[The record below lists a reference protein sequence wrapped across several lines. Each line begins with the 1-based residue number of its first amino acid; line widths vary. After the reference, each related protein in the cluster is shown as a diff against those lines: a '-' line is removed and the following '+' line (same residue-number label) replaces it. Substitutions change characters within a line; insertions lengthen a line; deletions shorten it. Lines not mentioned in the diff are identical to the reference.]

1 MSAAREKQHAPKGDE
16 RRAALLAALDHHLLE
31 GDGALDSIN
40 IADISR
46 RAGVT
51 RSAFYFYFESK
62 AAAVAALS
70 EEMYDGAAAAAA
82 HLTGDGTPAENIE
95 ATIRTLF
102 AAWEKHLHLYRAMLD
117 ARATS
122 PAVRQMWESDR
133 LSFVAPVAAVI
144 DTERRCGRAP
154 AGADARALASVLL
167 ELNDRML
174 ERLSLGGDVERET
187 LVETVVSIWLRSIYG
202 HTPPLEPAP
211 PVVE

>member
-1 MSAAREKQHAPKGDE
+1 MSTREKSHAPKGDE

-62 AAAVAALS
+62 AVAVAALS
-70 EEMYDGAAAAAA
+70 EEMYDASVAAAA
-82 HLTGDGTPAENIE
+82 HLTDGGTPAANIE
-95 ATIRTLF
+95 AVIRTLF
-102 AAWEKHLHLYRAMLD
+102 AAWEKHQYLYRAMLD

-133 LSFVAPVAAVI
+133 QSFVAPLAEMI
-144 DTERRCGRAP
+144 DAERTAGRAP
-154 AGADARALASVLL
+154 AGADAPALASVLL

-174 ERLSLGGDVERET
+174 ERLSLGGDIERET
-187 LVETVVSIWLRSIYG
+187 LIDTVVSIWLRSIYG
-202 HTPPLEPAP
+202 TTERHHP
-211 PVVE
+211 

>member
-1 MSAAREKQHAPKGDE
+1 MSTKQHAHKGDE

-31 GDGALDSIN
+31 GGGALDSIN

-62 AAAVAALS
+62 AVAVAALS
-70 EEMYDGAAAAAA
+70 EEMYDEAAAAAA
-82 HLTGDGTPAENIE
+82 HLAGDGTPAENIE
-95 ATIRTLF
+95 AMIRTLF
-102 AAWEKHLHLYRAMLD
+102 GAWEKHQHLFRAMLD

-122 PAVRQMWESDR
+122 AAVKQMWESDR
-133 LSFVAPVAAVI
+133 ASFVEPVAAVI
-144 DTERRCGRAP
+144 ESERTAVRAP
-154 AGADARALASVLL
+154 AGADATSLASVLL

-174 ERLSLGGDVERET
+174 ERLALGGDVDRET

-202 HTPPLEPAP
+202 STPPASPAA
-211 PVVE
+211 

>member
-1 MSAAREKQHAPKGDE
+1 MSASREKHHAPKGDE

-62 AAAVAALS
+62 AVAVAALS
-70 EEMYDGAAAAAA
+70 EEMYDASLAAAA
-82 HLTGDGTPAENIE
+82 HITDAGSPADNIE
-95 ATIRTLF
+95 AVIRTLF
-102 AAWEKHLHLYRAMLD
+102 GAWEKHQHLYRAMLD

-122 PAVRQMWESDR
+122 PAVREMWEADR
-133 LSFVAPVAAVI
+133 LSFVAPVAEMIEA
-144 DTERRCGRAP
+144 ERTAGRAP
-154 AGADARALASVLL
+154 AGADATPLASVLL

-174 ERLSLGGDVERET
+174 ERLSLGGDIERDT

-202 HTPPLEPAP
+202 SATDGG
-211 PVVE
+211 